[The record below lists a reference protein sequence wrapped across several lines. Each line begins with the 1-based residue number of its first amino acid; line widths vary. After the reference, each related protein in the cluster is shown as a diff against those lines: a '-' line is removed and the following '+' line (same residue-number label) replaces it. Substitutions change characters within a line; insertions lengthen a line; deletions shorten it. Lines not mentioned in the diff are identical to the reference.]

1 MSPFLL
7 FFVALATA
15 SPMRRQAPG
24 LDANNDGHID
34 INEVTAAMTLEEAM
48 LALDTDMDQ
57 QFTVEQALQFIDHHY
72 FNVLDTNHDHVL
84 SFQELRD
91 GLTIEE
97 LFAFYDR
104 NDDGFLYGA
113 EADRIYLIYDAV
125 VAAQTAPQRRQV
137 TDDLDTDGD
146 GHLNINEVTAK
157 LNLTAVVYALDTDG
171 DMQFTVAEAL
181 EYFDHHMI
189 NQLDTNHD
197 HMLSFQELSTGLTVA
212 DLFAYYDENDDGF
225 LYGSEA
231 DKIYQMYAAQ
241 QNAAA
246 AMPQDTG
253 ILFLKSTA
261 DQPTMTPFLLFF
273 VALATASPMRRQIG
287 GDLDANND
295 AHIDINEATA
305 ALDLEAVMLAL
316 DTDMDQMFTVDQ
328 ALQFVDHHYFNQL
341 DTDNDH
347 MLSFQELRD
356 GLTIE
361 ELFAFYD
368 RNDDGFLIGE
378 EADRL
383 YAIYNAVITT
393 PINPQ
398 RRQAVDDLDADKDGH
413 LNINEVTARLN
424 LTAVLYALDTDGDMQ
439 FTVNELLEYFDHHT
453 INRLDTNHDH
463 MISFQEILDGLTVA
477 DIFAYYDENDDGFLY
492 GGEEDKIY
500 QMYAAQLNAAVEP
513 LL

>member
-225 LYGSEA
+225 LYGTEA

-246 AMPQDTG
+246 AMP
-253 ILFLKSTA
+253 
-261 DQPTMTPFLLFF
+261 
-273 VALATASPMRRQIG
+273 
-287 GDLDANND
+287 
-295 AHIDINEATA
+295 
-305 ALDLEAVMLAL
+305 
-316 DTDMDQMFTVDQ
+316 
-328 ALQFVDHHYFNQL
+328 
-341 DTDNDH
+341 
-347 MLSFQELRD
+347 
-356 GLTIE
+356 
-361 ELFAFYD
+361 
-368 RNDDGFLIGE
+368 
-378 EADRL
+378 
-383 YAIYNAVITT
+383 
-393 PINPQ
+393 
-398 RRQAVDDLDADKDGH
+398 
-413 LNINEVTARLN
+413 
-424 LTAVLYALDTDGDMQ
+424 
-439 FTVNELLEYFDHHT
+439 
-453 INRLDTNHDH
+453 
-463 MISFQEILDGLTVA
+463 
-477 DIFAYYDENDDGFLY
+477 
-492 GGEEDKIY
+492 
-500 QMYAAQLNAAVEP
+500 
-513 LL
+513 